1 MIEARDGSR
10 RVSVEVV
17 DGVAAHVDLL
27 RTVFDLGAIKALLD
41 RPDFSICF
49 DAMHGVTGPY
59 AKALFCDVLGQPA
72 SCLINAI
79 PKDDFGGH
87 HADPNLTYAVDLTKK
102 MGVDR
107 LGQPVG
113 VSNRARFFA

>member
-1 MIEARDGSR
+1 M
-10 RVSVEVV
+10 
-17 DGVAAHVDLL
+17 
-27 RTVFDLGAIKALLD
+27 GASKALLD
-41 RPDFSICF
+41 RPDFAICF

-59 AKALFCDVLGQPA
+59 AKALFCDVLGQPQ
-72 SCLINAI
+72 SCLINAV

-113 VSNRARFFA
+113 SAQGVPSLGAASDGDGDRNMILGACRRPH